1 MGTPVC
7 RREGGKGS
15 QMAGGWV
22 VEGGG
27 RGGGGGGLH
36 SSNGMRESLSNR
48 CRGGARS
55 PRWLLRTL
63 MSFSLGPRPSSLRHP
78 RPANH
83 PLDGPRVVLHLRR
96 RAVRHPTLCRRRH
109 YRRCRCSFSLPLPY
123 SAASHGGRC
132 PFPLPAFLSFSPA
145 PREAAMTR
153 VNLPQTP
160 DRYRRTSASLSAL
173 LRFFLRP
180 TADNCHPPHPILPLP
195 PPLQPSVRG
204 SRCRTP
210 CNEPTNAGAV
220 R

>member
-1 MGTPVC
+1 M
-7 RREGGKGS
+7 
-15 QMAGGWV
+15 

-36 SSNGMRESLSNR
+36 SSNGMREPLSNR

-63 MSFSLGPRPSSLRHP
+63 MSFSLGPRPPSLRHP
-78 RPANH
+78 RPASY
-83 PLDGPRVVLHLRR
+83 PLDGSRVVLHLRR
-96 RAVRHPTLCRRRH
+96 RAVRRPTLCRRR
-109 YRRCRCSFSLPLPY
+109 RRRYSFSLPLPY
-123 SAASHGGRC
+123 SAASHGDRR
-132 PFPLPAFLSFSPA
+132 PFPSPAFLSFSPA

-180 TADNCHPPHPILPLP
+180 TADNCHPPHPILFRPLP
-195 PPLQPSVRG
+195 LEPSVRG
-204 SRCRTP
+204 SHRRTP
-210 CNEPTNAGAV
+210 CNEPSTNVGAV